1 MSVNNP
7 ITSFGIYQA
16 TIQDLET
23 LEMFQMLILDSA
35 EPDFSQ
41 ELVDLRGGGSA
52 FPWASA
58 PGEANGE
65 IKMTVKQFDA
75 GVLKFFSPW
84 ESGSIT
90 EDTDGEASG
99 NVSTVSNHTG
109 TSIVAATGITNQPV
123 VIPSTGTLKLGDYVL
138 VAEDS
143 NTLGLY
149 VNTDVDGLTFI
160 DDTLKLGTVDISTGA
175 NCDLA
180 AAGLRFVGGASATSF
195 TIGDKAT
202 FSVRPI
208 NSYYMQHQIGRI
220 GAAPREF
227 ALTIVG
233 ERLGNK
239 IRMARYPKCISSG
252 GAGLKFLYKDW
263 ATFETTI
270 KILQDVEAGYVGL
283 ETILNR

>member
-1 MSVNNP
+1 MAVNNP

-16 TIQDLET
+16 TIQDLVT
-23 LEMFQMLILDSA
+23 FEMFQMLILDSA

-41 ELVDLRGGGSA
+41 ELIDLRGGGSA

-58 PGEANGE
+58 PGEATGE

-75 GVLKFFSPW
+75 GVLKYFSPW

-90 EDTDGEASG
+90 EDTDGEAAG
-99 NVSTVSNHTG
+99 NVGTISNVVG
-109 TSIVAATGITNQPV
+109 TSVVSAAGILSSGV
-123 VIPSTGTLKLGDYVL
+123 VIPSTGVLKLGDYVL
-138 VAEDS
+138 KAVDS
-143 NTLGLY
+143 NTLDIY
-149 VNTDVDGLTFI
+149 VNTDVDGHTYLNDALKVGSVDVTSGGNA
-160 DDTLKLGTVDISTGA
+160 DDTASGV
-175 NCDLA
+175 
-180 AAGLRFVGGASATSF
+180 RFTGGASATSF
-195 TIGDKAT
+195 VTGDMAT

-208 NSYYMQHQIGRI
+208 NTYLLQHQIGRV
-220 GAAPREF
+220 GSAPREF

-233 ERLGNK
+233 ENIGGK
-239 IRMARYPKCISSG
+239 IRMTRYPKCISSG

>member
-58 PGEANGE
+58 PGEASGE

-75 GVLKFFSPW
+75 GILKYFSPW

-90 EDTDGEASG
+90 EDTDGEAAG
-99 NVSTVSNHTG
+99 NVGTISNAIG
-109 TSIVAATGITNQPV
+109 TSIVAATGILSSAV
-123 VIPSTGTLKLGDYVL
+123 VIPSTGVLKYGDYVL
-138 VAEDS
+138 KATDA
-143 NTLGLY
+143 NTLDIY
-149 VNTDVDGLTFI
+149 VNTDVDGQTFLN
-160 DDTLKLGTVDISTGA
+160 DALKVGSVDVSTGA
-175 NCDLA
+175 SADDTA
-180 AAGLRFVGGASATSF
+180 SGVRFTGGASVTAF
-195 TIGDKAT
+195 TTGDCAI

-208 NSYYMQHQIGRI
+208 NTYLLKHQIGRV
-220 GAAPREF
+220 GSAPREF

-233 ERLGNK
+233 EKIGNK
-239 IRMARYPKCISSG
+239 IRVTRFPKCISSG

-270 KILQDVEAGYVGL
+270 KILQDVEAGFVGE

>member
-1 MSVNNP
+1 MAVNNP

-16 TIQDLET
+16 TVQDLET

-58 PGEANGE
+58 PGEATGE

-75 GVLKFFSPW
+75 GVLKYFSPW
-84 ESGSIT
+84 EDGSIT

-99 NVSTVSNHTG
+99 NVSTIVNAVG
-109 TSIVAATGITNQPV
+109 TSVVAAAGILSSGV
-123 VIPSTGTLKLGDYVL
+123 VIPTTGVLKFGDYVL
-138 VAEDS
+138 KATDA
-143 NTLGLY
+143 NTLDIY
-149 VNTDVDGLTFI
+149 VNTDIGGVSFTNDALKVGSI
-160 DDTLKLGTVDISTGA
+160 DVTSGGTVDDTNSGV
-175 NCDLA
+175 
-180 AAGLRFVGGASATSF
+180 RFTGGASTTAFVT
-195 TIGDKAT
+195 GDCAT

-208 NSYYMQHQIGRI
+208 NTYYMQHQIGRV
-220 GAAPREF
+220 GSSPREF

-233 ERLGNK
+233 EKIGSK
-239 IRMARYPKCISSG
+239 IRMTRFPKCISSG
-252 GAGLKFLYKDW
+252 GAGLKFMYKDW

-270 KILQDVEAGYVGL
+270 KILQDVELGYAGL
-283 ETILNR
+283 ETIINR